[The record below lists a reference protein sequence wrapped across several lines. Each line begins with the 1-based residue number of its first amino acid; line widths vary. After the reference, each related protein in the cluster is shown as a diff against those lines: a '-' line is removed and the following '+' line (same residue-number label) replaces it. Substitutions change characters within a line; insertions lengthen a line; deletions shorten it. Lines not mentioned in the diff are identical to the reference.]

1 MMGFPQV
8 GRWLDDLR
16 TCRQVGLDTNVLIY
30 LLDNVQ
36 PYRELAGQVLHM
48 MDRGLIVAS
57 ISTIVEAEM
66 LVRPIRDRNRRAQET
81 IELFLRNSPNL
92 VLRSVDR
99 AVAKRAAEVRA
110 ASRLRLPDAIV
121 VATAIEERCDV
132 LIGNDGKMSR
142 GVPGI
147 QYLHL
152 DDYIT

>member
-1 MMGFPQV
+1 MIGFPQV

-92 VLRSVDR
+92 VLRGVDR

-132 LIGNDGKMSR
+132 LIGNDRAMSR
-142 GVPGI
+142 GLPGI

-152 DDYIT
+152 DNYVT